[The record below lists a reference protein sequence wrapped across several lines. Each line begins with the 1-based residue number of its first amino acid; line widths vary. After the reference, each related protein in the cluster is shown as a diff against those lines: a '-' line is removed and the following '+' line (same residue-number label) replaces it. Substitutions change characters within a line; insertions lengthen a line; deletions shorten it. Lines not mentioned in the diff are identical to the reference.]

1 MNAKISGSLNQIA
14 TQQKKR
20 VLQKSLSTGSLEMLL
35 INQSLPDHGSELLM
49 LVSLNAT

>member
-1 MNAKISGSLNQIA
+1 MNAKKFREPQSNSHP
-14 TQQKKR
+14 TKKR